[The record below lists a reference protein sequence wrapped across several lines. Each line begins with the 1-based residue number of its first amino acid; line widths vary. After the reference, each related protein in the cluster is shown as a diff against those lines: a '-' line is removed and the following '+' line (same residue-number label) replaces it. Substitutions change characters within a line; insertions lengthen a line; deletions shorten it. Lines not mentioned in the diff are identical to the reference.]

1 MPFNGEP
8 IFFAY
13 GAIQIVVQSNLVEID
28 DLTAAFA
35 NKVGVGCCGSVEPLL
50 PLDHA
55 HAVNHTVLLEEL
67 QIAVYRSQT
76 EIGVAGLQGLID
88 PVG

>member
-1 MPFNGEP
+1 MPFNGQP

-13 GAIQIVVQSNLVEID
+13 GAIEIVVQPDFMEID
-28 DLTAAFA
+28 HLTAASA
-35 NKVGVGCCGSVEPLL
+35 NKVGVGCCGSIETLL
-50 PLDHA
+50 SLDNA
-55 HAVNHTVLLEEL
+55 HAVDHTVLLEEL
-67 QIAVYRSQT
+67 QVAVYSPQT

>member
-1 MPFNGEP
+1 MPFNGQP

-13 GAIQIVVQSNLVEID
+13 GAIQIVVQPDLMEID
-28 DLTAAFA
+28 HLTAASA

-50 PLDHA
+50 ALDNA
-55 HAVNHTVLLEEL
+55 HAVDHTVLLEEL
-67 QIAVYRSQT
+67 QIAVYSPQT